1 MLDWSKYI
9 AVADKY
15 QHKAKR
21 QDRDDLNHDII
32 VSLAEAQL
40 RLDQNG
46 GGQLSDVA
54 MLRIA
59 SYTVARYWRLQYK
72 FTNGIDCASCSKAQ
86 RLKCRAENLYSD
98 CPKAIKIEYLSKPLI
113 DDDGNITEL
122 AQTIADDKAI
132 DLEAW
137 LDRSLWQ
144 LGFPKRLVE
153 IAHKIAYGAPLDAKD
168 KMYLCRFRQ
177 KEQKRLF

>member
-1 MLDWSKYI
+1 MLDWDKYI
-9 AVADKY
+9 AVAERY

-32 VSLAEAQL
+32 ASLADTQI
-40 RLDQNG
+40 RLDTNG

-59 SYTVARYWRLQYK
+59 SYECKKYWRAEYR
-72 FTNGIDCASCSKAQ
+72 NGRVIS
-86 RLKCRAENLYSD
+86 LNT
-98 CPKAIKIEYLSKPLI
+98 IIEDEDGNQIELI
-113 DDDGNITEL
+113 DTL
-122 AQTIADDKAI
+122 ADDKAI

-144 LGFPKRLVE
+144 LGFPNRLAE
-153 IAHKIAYGAPLDAKD
+153 IAHKIAYGIRLNNKD
-168 KMYLCRFRQ
+168 KCYLKRFRQ